1 MESSSFITVA
11 IVAIC
16 SIVGIYYTLV
26 RRREPAEKP
35 IRVN

>member
-1 MESSSFITVA
+1 MESPIITVA

-26 RRREPAEKP
+26 RRRQTAEKP
-35 IRVN
+35 IRLN